1 MGTKRVKPRRVKRKV
16 GRSTRRVRRKVG
28 RVSRR
33 VRRKAGRASRR
44 VRRKVR
50 RASRRV
56 RRRVRRKMRGG
67 GGTVHYTPSKAD
79 FSNVNEVVPY
89 KVGKGIE
96 PGQVSNGVKNHY
108 SLSKDM
114 HGQNNWIENTSLGT
128 SIPATPQ
135 KGGGG
140 LSALVPQDLLN
151 LYRGSVSGVGNL
163 YDGYVGQTAP
173 LSSNPNVMKQGLKS
187 ANVHIMPPNINAIQT
202 RSDKLAASV

>member
-1 MGTKRVKPRRVKRKV
+1 
-16 GRSTRRVRRKVG
+16 
-28 RVSRR
+28 
-33 VRRKAGRASRR
+33 
-44 VRRKVR
+44 
-50 RASRRV
+50 
-56 RRRVRRKMRGG
+56 MRGG
-67 GGTVHYTPSKAD
+67 AVHYTPSKAN

-89 KVGKGIE
+89 KVGRGIE

-128 SIPATPQ
+128 SIPTTPQ

-151 LYRGSVSGVGNL
+151 LYRGSVSGVGDL

-187 ANVHIMPPNINAIQT
+187 SKLDIMPPNINAIQT

>member
-1 MGTKRVKPRRVKRKV
+1 
-16 GRSTRRVRRKVG
+16 
-28 RVSRR
+28 
-33 VRRKAGRASRR
+33 
-44 VRRKVR
+44 
-50 RASRRV
+50 
-56 RRRVRRKMRGG
+56 MRGG
-67 GGTVHYTPSKAD
+67 GGTVHYTPSNAD

-96 PGQVSNGVKNHY
+96 PGQVSNGVKNYY

-187 ANVHIMPPNINAIQT
+187 ANVHMMPPNINAIQT

>member
-1 MGTKRVKPRRVKRKV
+1 MVTKRVKHRRVKRKA
-16 GRSTRRVRRKVG
+16 GRVSRRHHRRRKVG

-33 VRRKAGRASRR
+33 HHR
-44 VRRKVR
+44 RRKVGR
-50 RASRRV
+50 VSRRHH
-56 RRRVRRKMRGG
+56 RRRFRRKMRGG
-67 GGTVHYTPSKAD
+67 AVHYTPSKAN

-108 SLSKDM
+108 SLSKDI
-114 HGQNNWIENTSLGT
+114 HGQNNWVENTSLGT

-151 LYRGSVSGVGNL
+151 LYRDSVSEVGNL

-187 ANVHIMPPNINAIQT
+187 SKLDIMPPNINAIQT

>member
-1 MGTKRVKPRRVKRKV
+1 MVNRRVRRKV
-16 GRSTRRVRRKVG
+16 GRASRRHRRKVG

-33 VRRKAGRASRR
+33 H
-44 VRRKVR
+44 
-50 RASRRV
+50 
-56 RRRVRRKMRGG
+56 RRKMRGG
-67 GGTVHYTPSKAD
+67 AVQYTPSKAN

-89 KVGKGIE
+89 KVGKGIK

-128 SIPATPQ
+128 SIPATSQ

-140 LSALVPQDLLN
+140 LAALVPQDLLN
-151 LYRGSVSGVGNL
+151 LYRGSVSGVSRL

-173 LSSNPNVMKQGLKS
+173 LSSNPNVMKQGLK
-187 ANVHIMPPNINAIQT
+187 ATKLNIMPPNINAIHK